1 LFEIINYF
9 IQKIDN
15 TMKFTNI
22 LAVGAA
28 LVEATEAFKLTNSQ
42 IDVDAAKSA
51 AHAAATWAKAN
62 GQD

>member
-1 LFEIINYF
+1 
-9 IQKIDN
+9 
-15 TMKFTNI
+15 MKFTKI